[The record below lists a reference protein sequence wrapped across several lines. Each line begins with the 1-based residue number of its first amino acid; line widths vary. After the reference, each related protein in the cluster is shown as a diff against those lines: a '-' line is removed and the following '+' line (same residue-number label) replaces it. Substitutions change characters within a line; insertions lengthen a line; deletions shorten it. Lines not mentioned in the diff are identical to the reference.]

1 MRSVSISLA
10 AGLVFLGITTFA
22 HADTVTLDLSTA
34 GLAGGASL
42 IGGGSKIKLD
52 PNTAGEMATLS
63 FASVSGQQYS
73 ISVTGENDSSA
84 SFFNFLIDK
93 GNGTFVSL
101 ASNVNFGSGFNTIT
115 LPSFIDLGTSDL
127 LRIVNGGTGNSR
139 GQISGVAVSS
149 VPLPSAIGLFAS
161 GLGGIFLL
169 GRRRKRKAIV
179 TA

>member
-1 MRSVSISLA
+1 
-10 AGLVFLGITTFA
+10 
-22 HADTVTLDLSTA
+22 
-34 GLAGGASL
+34 
-42 IGGGSKIKLD
+42 
-52 PNTAGEMATLS
+52 
-63 FASVSGQQYS
+63 
-73 ISVTGENDSSA
+73 
-84 SFFNFLIDK
+84 LIDQ

-127 LRIVNGGTGNSR
+127 LRIVNGGTGNSG

>member
-1 MRSVSISLA
+1 M
-10 AGLVFLGITTFA
+10 
-22 HADTVTLDLSTA
+22 
-34 GLAGGASL
+34 
-42 IGGGSKIKLD
+42 D

-127 LRIVNGGTGNSR
+127 VRGTAEARFRASQFPASR
-139 GQISGVAVSS
+139 YRRR
-149 VPLPSAIGLFAS
+149 
-161 GLGGIFLL
+161 LGFLL
-169 GRRRKRKAIV
+169 LASAGYFFSAGDGNGRQS
-179 TA
+179 

>member
-1 MRSVSISLA
+1 
-10 AGLVFLGITTFA
+10 
-22 HADTVTLDLSTA
+22 
-34 GLAGGASL
+34 
-42 IGGGSKIKLD
+42 
-52 PNTAGEMATLS
+52 MATLS

-127 LRIVNGGTGNSR
+127 VRGTAEARFRASQFPASR
-139 GQISGVAVSS
+139 YRRR
-149 VPLPSAIGLFAS
+149 
-161 GLGGIFLL
+161 LGFLL
-169 GRRRKRKAIV
+169 LASAGYFFSAGDGNGRQS
-179 TA
+179 

>member
-1 MRSVSISLA
+1 LSKKLRCQGTGTDWVA
-10 AGLVFLGITTFA
+10 TLGITTFA

-84 SFFNFLIDK
+84 SFFNFLID
-93 GNGTFVSL
+93 TFVSL

-127 LRIVNGGTGNSR
+127 LRIVNGGTGNSG

>member
-1 MRSVSISLA
+1 MRSVSISPA

-34 GLAGGASL
+34 ELAGGASL

-52 PNTAGEMATLS
+52 PNTAGEMATVS

-84 SFFNFLIDK
+84 SFFNFLID
-93 GNGTFVSL
+93 TFVSL